1 VKARRFAMRCLVG
14 FGCVL
19 AALVVSPL
27 SASAQ
32 AGEEGATS
40 EPTLQ
45 LVALDSTGVVF
56 TLIPSADEQYRP
68 ELERKARK
76 TRNALIG
83 TLAVAVVGSSLFGIA
98 QTQRV
103 ECPPRK
109 PLDFDATTRCYT
121 TAGDNLVVAGAI
133 ITFPALTGAFITGI
147 MFGVQKGKL
156 RRMKEARYERPRRV
170 QWDLAGSR
178 VVF

>member
-1 VKARRFAMRCLVG
+1 MRYLFGFVCVCALVG
-14 FGCVL
+14 TL
-19 AALVVSPL
+19 PQA
-27 SASAQ
+27 ASAQ
-32 AGEEGATS
+32 VGEEGATS
-40 EPTLQ
+40 EPNLQ

-103 ECPPRK
+103 ECPPRTVFSIN
-109 PLDFDATTRCYT
+109 PPTRCYT
-121 TAGDNLVVAGAI
+121 TAGDNLVWAGAI

-156 RRMKEARYERPRRV
+156 RRLREARYESPRRV
-170 QWDLAGSR
+170 QWDFARSQ

>member
-1 VKARRFAMRCLVG
+1 MRYRIGFMFVLVG
-14 FGCVL
+14 LV
-19 AALVVSPL
+19 ALPL

-32 AGEEGATS
+32 VGEEGATS
-40 EPTLQ
+40 EPNLQ

-56 TLIPSADEQYRP
+56 TLIPSAYEQYRP

-83 TLAVAVVGSSLFGIA
+83 TLAVAVVGASLFGIA

-103 ECPPRK
+103 ECPPRTVFSIN
-109 PLDFDATTRCYT
+109 PPTRCYT
-121 TAGDNLVVAGAI
+121 TAGDNLVWAGAI

-156 RRMKEARYERPRRV
+156 RRLKEAHYGTPHRV
-170 QWDLAGSR
+170 QWDPAQSR